1 MRDEILDGVKGIIE
15 EMLQENYRGFD
26 QQITEDM
33 GLREDI
39 GLDSIDLVVLQVE
52 IEDQWDIRFNPLED
66 DFLEIFDSI
75 NSLCEFLKLRLDEKF
90 ETKR

>member
-1 MRDEILDGVKGIIE
+1 MRDEILDGVQGIIE
-15 EMLQENYRGFD
+15 EMLQENYRDFD

-33 GLREDI
+33 RLREDI

-52 IEDQWDIRFNPLED
+52 IEDQWDIRFNPLDD

-75 NSLCEFLKLRLDEKF
+75 NSLCEFLELRFDEKC
-90 ETKR
+90 ETKG